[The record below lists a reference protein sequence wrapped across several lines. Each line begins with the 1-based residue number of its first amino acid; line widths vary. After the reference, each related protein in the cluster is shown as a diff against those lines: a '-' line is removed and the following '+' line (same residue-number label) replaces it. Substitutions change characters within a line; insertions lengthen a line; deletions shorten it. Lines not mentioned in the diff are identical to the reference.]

1 MRTSGSLARPAK
13 MSSTIEN
20 ADSLRA
26 PKAGAPRVLVVDD
39 DDDLRSLLVEVLTE
53 AGYAVSEARGGHEA
67 IDEAMRVEPHVL
79 LLDLRLPG
87 RSGVEVYEEVVER
100 GLHAP
105 AVLMSAAHT
114 VSDVADAHG
123 IAGYLQKPFGIR
135 ELLDKV
141 AQVYA
146 QPSTAIPVA
155 VPTSSGLTEPL
166 PSFAQELRA
175 MYALTADLASA
186 LTLEEVRVA
195 LSRWTHDCVGADVC
209 SLALTRGDSLELI
222 EATSASRDTSA
233 RWRTLAHEEPLP
245 ITHAIRH
252 DAPIFLETR
261 DETLAHFPAMGD
273 LTSALSGM
281 RAMAVLPLRAPR
293 RDVIGALGL
302 GFRESRTFDGQ
313 ARAFLYALAQ
323 QCAIALERA
332 RMYAAEQLRRHE
344 AQAAERRRAV
354 LAEMNRLLDRTQTDL
369 HETLRLV
376 VEQIAEAI
384 GDLCVLRRVCAS
396 ERSRGDGGGWSDGG
410 TWGGDGDGEQMLE
423 VVAVHHVDP
432 QALALMRALFASM
445 PQRAGEGMAG
455 KVIRSKRGMLVPV
468 INPELAR
475 NQARSMYLPYLEH
488 VGMHSLIQVPLVVRD
503 RVLGTLAVS
512 RDRPGRPYT
521 EADLHF
527 LEAIAD
533 RAAWAIDN
541 ARLHDL
547 AELSVQA
554 REHVLATVSHDLKS
568 PIQVLRLCA
577 DLLRTQPDQAGNVAR
592 RLERTADQMIRLVD
606 ELLRAV
612 KVDSARAGHLDHEP
626 RRVLDLVRHTIQLV
640 EPLALARAMTLGHD
654 VDNSLYASCNASRV
668 ERVLANL
675 LGNAIEHTPGGGS
688 VRVTAEP
695 YGRDVCISVTDTG
708 PGIPAEYRERIFE
721 PYWSKSPDGS
731 RRGSGLGLAI
741 AREIVE
747 EHGGRIWLE
756 SKHEPGTGSMFRFTL
771 PAARPPASSSHEDEA
786 P

>member
-20 ADSLRA
+20 ADRQRA
-26 PKAGAPRVLVVDD
+26 PKAGAARVLVVDD

-53 AGYAVSEARGGHEA
+53 AGYAVSQARGGHEA
-67 IDEAMRVEPHVL
+67 IDEAMRVEPHVM

-87 RSGVEVYEEVVER
+87 RSGVEVYEEVLER

-114 VSDVADAHG
+114 VGDVAEAHG

-141 AQVYA
+141 AQVYS

-166 PSFAQELRA
+166 PSFAQQLRA

-195 LSRWTHDCVGADVC
+195 LSRWTHDSVGADVC
-209 SLALTRGDSLELI
+209 SLALMRGDSLELV

-252 DAPIFLETR
+252 DAPLFLETR
-261 DETLAHFPAMGD
+261 DETLAQFPAMGD
-273 LTSALSGM
+273 LTSALAGM
-281 RAMAVLPLRAPR
+281 RSMAVLPLRAPR

-302 GFRESRTFDGQ
+302 GFRDSRSFDGQ
-313 ARAFLYALAQ
+313 TRAFLYALAQ

-344 AQAAERRRAV
+344 AQAAEHRRAV

-384 GDLCVLRRVCAS
+384 GDLCVLRRITPG
-396 ERSRGDGGGWSDGG
+396 SRNPGNSGR
-410 TWGGDGDGEQMLE
+410 WGGDGDGDEMLE

-445 PQRAGEGMAG
+445 PQRADEGVAG
-455 KVIRSKRGMLVPV
+455 KVIRSKRGVLVPV
-468 INPELAR
+468 IDPESAR
-475 NQARSMYLPYLEH
+475 YQARSMYLPYLDH
-488 VGMHSLIQVPLVVRD
+488 VGMHSLVQVPLVVRD

-577 DLLRTQPDQAGNVAR
+577 DLLRTQPEQAGNVAR

-612 KVDSARAGHLDHEP
+612 KVDSARARHLDHEP
-626 RRVLDLVRHTIQLV
+626 QRVLDLVRHTIQLV
-640 EPLALARAMTLGHD
+640 EPLAMARAMTLAHD
-654 VDNSLYASCNASRV
+654 VDGGLYASCNASRV

-675 LGNAIEHTPGGGS
+675 LGNAIEHTPGGGA
-688 VRVTAEP
+688 VRVTAEVHGP
-695 YGRDVCISVTDTG
+695 DVCISVTDTG
-708 PGIPAEYRERIFE
+708 PGIPVEYRARIFE

-747 EHGGRIWLE
+747 EHGGRLWLE
-756 SKHEPGTGSMFRFTL
+756 SKHEQGTGSMFRFTL
-771 PAARPPASSSHEDEA
+771 PATRPPPPRPHDDEA

>member
-1 MRTSGSLARPAK
+1 

-20 ADSLRA
+20 ADSVAART
-26 PKAGAPRVLVVDD
+26 AGCARVLVVDD
-39 DDDLRSLLVEVLTE
+39 DDDLRSLLVEVLTD
-53 AGYAVSEARGGHEA
+53 AGYAVSQARGGHEA
-67 IDEAMRVEPHVL
+67 IDEALRVEPHVM

-87 RSGVEVYEEVVER
+87 RSGVEVYEEIMER
-100 GLHAP
+100 GLHTP

-114 VSDVADAHG
+114 VGDVAAAHG
-123 IAGYLQKPFGIR
+123 ITSFLQKPFGIR

-146 QPSTAIPVA
+146 QPAAAVPVA
-155 VPTSSGLTEPL
+155 VPVSSGLTEPM
-166 PSFAQELRA
+166 PSFAQQLRA

-195 LSRWTHDCVGADVC
+195 LARWTHDSVGADVC
-209 SLALTRGDSLELI
+209 SLALMRPDGLEMV
-222 EATSASRDTSA
+222 EATSATADNTA
-233 RWRTLAHEEPLP
+233 RWRAVASEEPLP
-245 ITHAIRH
+245 VTHAIRH
-252 DAPIFLETR
+252 DAPIFLESR
-261 DETLAHFPAMGD
+261 EEALARFPA
-273 LTSALSGM
+273 LREQSSPLAGM
-281 RAMAVLPLRAPR
+281 RSMAVLPLRAPR

-302 GFRESRTFDGQ
+302 GFRQARGFDGES
-313 ARAFLYALAQ
+313 RAFLYALAQ

-354 LAEMNRLLDRTQTDL
+354 LDEMSRLLDRTQTDL
-369 HETLRLV
+369 QQTFRVV
-376 VEQIAEAI
+376 VEQVADAI
-384 GDLCVLRRVCAS
+384 GDLCVLRRVA
-396 ERSRGDGGGWSDGG
+396 
-410 TWGGDGDGEQMLE
+410 DGEDGAAATLE
-423 VVAVHHVDP
+423 VVALHHVDP
-432 QALALMRALFASM
+432 EALALIRALFASM
-445 PQRAGEGMAG
+445 PQRADEGVSG
-455 KVIRSKRGMLVPV
+455 WVLRSRKGLLLPV
-468 INPELAR
+468 IDPEVAR
-475 NQARSMYLPYLEH
+475 THARTMYMPYLER
-488 VGMHSLIQVPLVVRD
+488 VGLHSLILVPLVVRD

-521 EADLHF
+521 EADLRF

-541 ARLHDL
+541 ARLHNL
-547 AELSVQA
+547 AEASMRA

-577 DLLRTQPDQAGNVAR
+577 DLLRTQPEQAGNVAR

-612 KVDSARAGHLDHEP
+612 KDGKAPDPRPGRAP
-626 RRVLDLVRHTIQLV
+626 WRVADLVRHTIQLV
-640 EPLALARAMTLGHD
+640 EPLAHARAMALAQE
-654 VDNSLYASCNASRV
+654 VDAGLYATCNASRV

-695 YGRDVCISVTDTG
+695 RGHEVCISVADTG
-708 PGIPAEYRERIFE
+708 PGIPVEYRERIFE

-747 EHGGRIWLE
+747 EHGGRLWLE
-756 SKHEPGTGSMFRFTL
+756 SNQEQGTGSTFRFTL
-771 PAARPPASSSHEDEA
+771 PAAPPAIGGEV

>member
-1 MRTSGSLARPAK
+1 
-13 MSSTIEN
+13 MSSTIEK
-20 ADSLRA
+20 ADSLGESA
-26 PKAGAPRVLVVDD
+26 AHAARVLVVDD
-39 DDDLRSLLVEVLTE
+39 DDDLRDLLVEVLTE
-53 AGYAVSEARGGHEA
+53 AGYEVSQARGGHEA
-67 IDEAMRVEPHVL
+67 IDEALRVEPHVM

-87 RSGVEVYEEVVER
+87 RSGVEVYEEVLER
-100 GLHAP
+100 GLRAP

-114 VSDVADAHG
+114 VGDVAAAHG
-123 IAGYLQKPFGIR
+123 ITRFLQKPFGIR
-135 ELLDKV
+135 ELLDTV

-146 QPSTAIPVA
+146 QQATA
-155 VPTSSGLTEPL
+155 VPVPVPVSSGLTEPM
-166 PSFAQELRA
+166 PSFAQQLRA

-195 LSRWTHDCVGADVC
+195 LSRWTHDSVGADVC
-209 SLALTRGDSLELI
+209 SLALMRGDSLELV
-222 EATSASRDTSA
+222 EATAASNESSA
-233 RWRTLAHEEPLP
+233 RWHTLAHEEPLP

-252 DAPIFLETR
+252 DTPLFLETR
-261 DETLAHFPAMGD
+261 DQTLSLFPALGE
-273 LTSALSGM
+273 LGSALGGM
-281 RAMAVLPLRAPR
+281 RSMAVLPLRAPR

-302 GFRESRTFDGQ
+302 GFLEARTFDGET
-313 ARAFLYALAQ
+313 RAFLHALAQ

-332 RMYAAEQLRRHE
+332 RMYAAEQLRRYE

-354 LAEMNRLLDRTQTDL
+354 LDEMSRLLDRTQTDL
-369 HETLRLV
+369 QQTFRVV
-376 VEQIAEAI
+376 VEQVAEAI
-384 GDLCVLRRVCAS
+384 GDLCVLRRVVGEGNGRPDRDAG
-396 ERSRGDGGGWSDGG
+396 GDAGGG
-410 TWGGDGDGEQMLE
+410 QMLE

-432 QALALMRALFASM
+432 QALALVRAVFASM
-445 PQRAGEGMAG
+445 PQRAAEGVSG
-455 KVIRSKRGMLVPV
+455 KVMRSKRGVLVPV
-468 INPELAR
+468 IDPEVAR
-475 NQARSMYLPYLEH
+475 SHARSMYLPYIER
-488 VGMHSLIQVPLVVRD
+488 VGLHSLIVVPLVVRD

-512 RDRPGRPYT
+512 RDHLGRPYT

-541 ARLHDL
+541 ARLHNL
-547 AELSVQA
+547 AEVSVQA
-554 REHVLATVSHDLKS
+554 REHVLATVSHDLNS

-577 DLLRTQPDQAGNVAR
+577 DLLRTQPDQSGNVAR
-592 RLERTADQMIRLVD
+592 RLERTADQMTRLID

-612 KVDSARAGHLDHEP
+612 KVDRTRDSQLDREP
-626 RRVLDLVRHTIQLV
+626 WRVTDLVRHTIQLV
-640 EPLALARAMTLGHD
+640 EPLAMARDTRLLHD
-654 VDNSLYASCNASRV
+654 VDSDLYASCVASRV

-675 LGNAIEHTPGGGS
+675 LGNAIEHTPGGGA

-695 YGRDVCISVTDTG
+695 WGREVCISVADTG

-756 SKHEPGTGSMFRFTL
+756 SKQEQSKGSTFRFTL
-771 PAARPPASSSHEDEA
+771 PAASRPPTPTPYIDEA

>member
-1 MRTSGSLARPAK
+1 MRTSGSLARPMT
-13 MSSTIEN
+13 MSRTIEN
-20 ADSLRA
+20 ADSLGVPQA
-26 PKAGAPRVLVVDD
+26 ASARVLVVDD

-53 AGYAVSEARGGHEA
+53 AGYAVSQARGGHEA
-67 IDEAMRVEPHVL
+67 IDEALRVEPDVM

-87 RSGVEVYEEVVER
+87 RSGVEVYEEVLER

-114 VSDVADAHG
+114 VGDVAAAHG
-123 IAGYLQKPFGIR
+123 IASFLQKPFGIR

-141 AQVYA
+141 AQVHA
-146 QPSTAIPVA
+146 QPASA
-155 VPTSSGLTEPL
+155 VPVPVPVSSGLTEPM
-166 PSFAQELRA
+166 PSFAQQLRA

-195 LSRWTHDCVGADVC
+195 LSRWTHDSVGADVC
-209 SLALTRGDSLELI
+209 SLALTRGDGLELI
-222 EATSASRDTSA
+222 EATGAMRDSTA
-233 RWRTLAHEEPLP
+233 RWRALAHEDPLP

-252 DAPIFLETR
+252 DVPIFLESR
-261 DETLAHFPAMGD
+261 AELLERFPASR
-273 LTSALSGM
+273 TRNSALTDMGSL
-281 RAMAVLPLRAPR
+281 AVLPLRAPR

-302 GFRESRTFDGQ
+302 GFHQPRTFDGEN
-313 ARAFLYALAQ
+313 RAFLYALAQ

-332 RMYAAEQLRRHE
+332 RMYSGEQLRRHE

-354 LAEMNRLLDRTQTDL
+354 LDEMSRLLDRTQVDL
-369 HETLRLV
+369 QQTFRIV
-376 VEQIAEAI
+376 VEQVAEAI
-384 GDLCVLRRVCAS
+384 GDLCVLRRLAGGS
-396 ERSRGDGGGWSDGG
+396 EEGQ
-410 TWGGDGDGEQMLE
+410 TLE
-423 VVAVHHVDP
+423 VVAMHHVDP
-432 QALALMRALFASM
+432 QALALVRALFASRQ
-445 PQRAGEGMAG
+445 QRADEGVSG
-455 KVIRSKRGMLVPV
+455 KVIRTKRSVLL
-468 INPELAR
+468 PEIDPEHVRA
-475 NQARSMYLPYLEH
+475 QARAMYQPYLDR
-488 VGMHSLIQVPLVVRD
+488 VGMHSLILVPLVVRD
-503 RVLGTLAVS
+503 RVLGTLAVT

-541 ARLHDL
+541 ARLHHL
-547 AELSVQA
+547 ADVSMRA
-554 REHVLATVSHDLKS
+554 RQHVLATVSHDLKS

-577 DLLRTQPDQAGNVAR
+577 DLLRTQPDQASNVAR

-612 KVDSARAGHLDHEP
+612 KDDRTRDPNHEHEP
-626 RRVLDLVRHTIQLV
+626 RRVIDLVRHTIQLV
-640 EPLALARAMTLGHD
+640 EPLALARPTELRQE
-654 VDNSLYASCNASRV
+654 VDASLYVSCSASRV

-675 LGNAIEHTPGGGS
+675 LGNAIEHTPGGGM
-688 VRVTAEP
+688 VRVTAES
-695 YGRDVCISVTDTG
+695 YGQEICISVIDTG
-708 PGIPAEYRERIFE
+708 PGIPVEYRERIFE

-747 EHGGRIWLE
+747 EHGGRLWLE
-756 SKHEPGTGSMFRFTL
+756 SKHEQGTGSTFRFTL
-771 PAARPPASSSHEDEA
+771 PAATPSEAPASPSDEA

>member
-1 MRTSGSLARPAK
+1 MN
-13 MSSTIEN
+13 STIET
-20 ADSLRA
+20 ADG
-26 PKAGAPRVLVVDD
+26 PGAPEADPARVLVVDD

-67 IDEAMRVEPHVL
+67 IDEALRVEPHVM

-87 RSGVEVYEEVVER
+87 RSGVEVYEEVLER
-100 GLHAP
+100 GLNAP

-114 VSDVADAHG
+114 VGDVAAAHG
-123 IAGYLQKPFGIR
+123 IARFLQKPFGIR
-135 ELLDKV
+135 ELLDTV
-141 AQVYA
+141 AQVQA
-146 QPSTAIPVA
+146 QPAEAVPVA
-155 VPTSSGLTEPL
+155 VPVSSGLTEPM
-166 PSFAQELRA
+166 PSFAQQLRA

-195 LSRWTHDCVGADVC
+195 LSRWTHDSVGADVC
-209 SLALTRGDSLELI
+209 SLALMRGDGLELV
-222 EATSASRDTSA
+222 EATSAASDTSA
-233 RWRTLAHEEPLP
+233 RWHTLAHEEPLP

-252 DAPIFLETR
+252 DAALFIETR
-261 DETLAHFPAMGD
+261 EELLARFPVTGE
-273 LTSALSGM
+273 LGTSLGGM
-281 RAMAVLPLRAPR
+281 RSLAVLPLRAPR

-302 GFRESRTFDGQ
+302 GFRESRSFD
-313 ARAFLYALAQ
+313 AETRAFLHALAQ

-332 RMYAAEQLRRHE
+332 RMYAGEQLRRHE

-354 LAEMNRLLDRTQTDL
+354 LDEMSRLLDRTQTDL
-369 HETLRLV
+369 QQAFRV
-376 VEQIAEAI
+376 VVAQVAEAI
-384 GDLCVLRRVCAS
+384 GDLCVLRRIAPK
-396 ERSRGDGGGWSDGG
+396 D
-410 TWGGDGDGEQMLE
+410 GGDGRDEQMLE
-423 VVAVHHVDP
+423 VVALHHVNP
-432 QALALMRALFASM
+432 QSLALVRAVFASR
-445 PQRAGEGMAG
+445 PQRADEGVSG
-455 KVIRSKRGMLVPV
+455 KVIRTKQGLLLPV
-468 INPELAR
+468 IDPDSAR
-475 NQARSMYLPYLEH
+475 RDTRSMYLPYLER
-488 VGMHSLIQVPLVVRD
+488 VGLHSLILVPLVVRD

-533 RAAWAIDN
+533 RAAWAMDN

-547 AELSVQA
+547 AEASMQA
-554 REHVLATVSHDLKS
+554 RKHVLATVSHDLKS

-577 DLLRTQPDQAGNVAR
+577 DLLRNQPDQAGNVAR
-592 RLERTADQMIRLVD
+592 RLERTADQMIRLID

-612 KVDSARAGHLDHEP
+612 KDEGARDARVDRESWPVAE
-626 RRVLDLVRHTIQLV
+626 LVRHTIQLV
-640 EPLALARAMTLGHD
+640 EPLAQARDMRLVQD
-654 VDNSLYASCNASRV
+654 VDGSLYASCVAGRV

-688 VRVTAEP
+688 VRVTAEQC
-695 YGRDVCISVTDTG
+695 GHEVCISVVDTG
-708 PGIPAEYRERIFE
+708 PGIPSEYRERIFE

-731 RRGSGLGLAI
+731 RRGSGLGLVI

-756 SKHEPGTGSMFRFTL
+756 SKPEQSTGSTFRFTL
-771 PAARPPASSSHEDEA
+771 PAAPPPPTPSRYADEA

>member
-1 MRTSGSLARPAK
+1 MNA
-13 MSSTIEN
+13 TIET
-20 ADSLRA
+20 DG
-26 PKAGAPRVLVVDD
+26 PGAPEADPARVLVVDD

-67 IDEAMRVEPHVL
+67 IDEALRVEPHVM

-87 RSGVEVYEEVVER
+87 RSGVEVYEEVLER

-114 VSDVADAHG
+114 VADVAAAHG
-123 IAGYLQKPFGIR
+123 IASFLQKPFGIR
-135 ELLDKV
+135 ELLDTV
-141 AQVYA
+141 AQVQA
-146 QPSTAIPVA
+146 QPAEAVPVA
-155 VPTSSGLTEPL
+155 VPVSSGLTEPM
-166 PSFAQELRA
+166 PSFAQQLRA

-195 LSRWTHDCVGADVC
+195 LSRWTHDSVGADVC
-209 SLALTRGDSLELI
+209 SLALMRGDSLELV
-222 EATSASRDTSA
+222 EATSASGDTSV
-233 RWRTLAHEEPLP
+233 RWHALAHEEPLP

-252 DAPIFLETR
+252 DAALFIETR
-261 DETLAHFPAMGD
+261 EELLSRFPVRSELG
-273 LTSALSGM
+273 TALGGM
-281 RAMAVLPLRAPR
+281 RSLAVLPLRAPR

-302 GFRESRTFDGQ
+302 GFRESRSFD
-313 ARAFLYALAQ
+313 AETRAFLHALAQ

-332 RMYAAEQLRRHE
+332 RMYAGEQLRRYE

-354 LAEMNRLLDRTQTDL
+354 LDEMGRLLDRTQTDL
-369 HETLRLV
+369 QQAFRVV
-376 VEQIAEAI
+376 VEQVAEAI
-384 GDLCVLRRVCAS
+384 GDLCVLRRIVAK
-396 ERSRGDGGGWSDGG
+396 D
-410 TWGGDGDGEQMLE
+410 GGDGQMLE
-423 VVAVHHVDP
+423 VVALHHVDP
-432 QALALMRALFASM
+432 QALALVRAVFASM
-445 PQRAGEGMAG
+445 PQRADEGVSG
-455 KVIRSKRGMLVPV
+455 KVIRTKQSLLLPV
-468 INPELAR
+468 IDPEVAR
-475 NQARSMYLPYLEH
+475 RDTRSMYLPYLER
-488 VGMHSLIQVPLVVRD
+488 VGLHSLILVPLVVRD

-541 ARLHDL
+541 ARLHNL
-547 AELSVQA
+547 AEASMQA
-554 REHVLATVSHDLKS
+554 RKHVLATVSHDLKS

-577 DLLRTQPDQAGNVAR
+577 DLLRNQPDQAGNVAR
-592 RLERTADQMIRLVD
+592 RLERTADQMIRLID

-612 KVDSARAGHLDHEP
+612 KDDGARDPQVEREP
-626 RRVLDLVRHTIQLV
+626 WRVADLVRHTIQLV
-640 EPLALARAMTLGHD
+640 EPLAQARDMRLVQD
-654 VDNSLYASCNASRV
+654 VDGHLYASCVASRV

-695 YGRDVCISVTDTG
+695 YGREVCITVADTG
-708 PGIPAEYRERIFE
+708 PGIPPEYRERIFE
-721 PYWSKSPDGS
+721 PYWSKRPDGS

-756 SKHEPGTGSMFRFTL
+756 SKQEQSTGSTFRFTL
-771 PAARPPASSSHEDEA
+771 PAAPPPQTPSRYVDEA

>member
-1 MRTSGSLARPAK
+1 

-20 ADSLRA
+20 ADSLA
-26 PKAGAPRVLVVDD
+26 VPMADSARVLVVDD
-39 DDDLRSLLVEVLTE
+39 DDDLRGLLVEVLTE
-53 AGYAVSEARGGHEA
+53 AGYAVTAARGGHEA
-67 IDEAMRVEPHVL
+67 IDEAVRVEPHVM

-87 RSGVEVYEEVVER
+87 RSGVEVYEEVLER
-100 GLHAP
+100 GLNPP

-114 VSDVADAHG
+114 VGDVAAAHG
-123 IAGYLQKPFGIR
+123 IASFLQKPFGIR

-141 AQVYA
+141 AQA
-146 QPSTAIPVA
+146 RELPTTAIPVA
-155 VPTSSGLTEPL
+155 VPSSSVLTEPL
-166 PSFAQELRA
+166 PSLAQQLRA

-195 LSRWTHDCVGADVC
+195 LSRWTYDSVGADVC
-209 SLALTRGDSLELI
+209 SLALMRGDSLELI
-222 EATSASRDTSA
+222 EATGASRDISA
-233 RWRTLAHEEPLP
+233 RWHTLAHEAPLP

-252 DAPIFLETR
+252 DAPIFLETW
-261 DETLAHFPAMGD
+261 DETMARFPAMAR
-273 LTSALSGM
+273 LSSALADM
-281 RAMAVLPLRAPR
+281 RSMAVLPLRAPR

-302 GFRESRTFDGQ
+302 GFIEARTFDGQ
-313 ARAFLYALAQ
+313 TRAFLHALAQ

-332 RMYAAEQLRRHE
+332 RMYAAEQLGRHE

-354 LAEMNRLLDRTQTDL
+354 LDEMNRMLDRTQIDL
-369 HETLRLV
+369 QQTFRVV
-376 VEQIAEAI
+376 VEQVAEAI
-384 GDLCVLRRVCAS
+384 GDLCVLRRLTD
-396 ERSRGDGGGWSDGG
+396 DGQ
-410 TWGGDGDGEQMLE
+410 TLE
-423 VVAVHHVDP
+423 VVALHHVEP

-445 PQRAGEGMAG
+445 PQRADEGISG
-455 KVIRSKRGMLVPV
+455 KVIRSKRGLLLPV
-468 INPELAR
+468 IDPEVAR
-475 NQARSMYLPYLEH
+475 SQARAMYLPYLDH
-488 VGMHSLIQVPLVVRD
+488 VGMHSLIQVPLIVRD

-512 RDRPGRPYT
+512 RDRAGRPYT

-547 AELSVQA
+547 AEGSAQT

-577 DLLRTQPDQAGNVAR
+577 DLLRIQPDQAANVAR

-606 ELLRAV
+606 EMLRAV
-612 KVDSARAGHLDHEP
+612 KDGGARDRQLEHEP
-626 RRVLDLVRHTIQLV
+626 RRVVDLVRHTIQLV
-640 EPLALARAMTLGHD
+640 EPLALARAMTLRQS
-654 VDNSLYASCNASRV
+654 VDGSLYASCSASRV

-688 VRVTAEP
+688 VQVTAEP
-695 YGRDVCISVTDTG
+695 YGPEVCISVTDTG

-721 PYWSKSPDGS
+721 PYWSKSPDGM

-756 SKHEPGTGSMFRFTL
+756 STHAQSTGSRFRFTL
-771 PAARPPASSSHEDEA
+771 PAARPPTTRRHEDEA